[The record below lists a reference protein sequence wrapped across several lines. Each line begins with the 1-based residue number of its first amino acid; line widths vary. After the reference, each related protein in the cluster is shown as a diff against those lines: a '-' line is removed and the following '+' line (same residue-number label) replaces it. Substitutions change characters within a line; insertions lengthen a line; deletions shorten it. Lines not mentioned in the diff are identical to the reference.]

1 MKDMEKQHINKFM
14 GRHILG
20 TRQND
25 RKNRTHICFLGV
37 LPCLKRQK
45 LTIKTVKPYE
55 SCEIRTKNDKMY
67 FDIYRNNIKI
77 AFGHI

>member
-20 TRQND
+20 TGQND